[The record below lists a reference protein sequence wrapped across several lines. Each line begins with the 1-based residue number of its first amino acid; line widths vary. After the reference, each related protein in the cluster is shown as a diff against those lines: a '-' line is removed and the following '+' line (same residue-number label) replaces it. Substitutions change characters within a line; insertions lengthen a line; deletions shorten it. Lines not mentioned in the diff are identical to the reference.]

1 MIHLRTTL
9 AIARKDALD
18 ILLNKATV
26 VMLLTPVLL
35 TVFFAVLSGLLGSK
49 PARLLVYNPQL
60 SGVSQAVSSTLAR
73 SQIVVASSPQEVS
86 SAFAP
91 DRNTPYALGLVV
103 PPGFDESLQRGEHP
117 RLVLYLNGN
126 ELNDMQRQAV
136 VHALNDYAS
145 ALAHPQPPAEIT
157 LTTLHASASTF
168 NPDLGTFYVVMAL
181 LTSISVGISLVSN
194 LLVEEKEKKTLRVLL
209 VSPASL
215 PDIVLGKLLVGLVY
229 QFLLSLVVMVV
240 LNGFVGNLPLVFLFV
255 LLITSFGLALS
266 LLAGSIFRTTSG
278 LGGFLG
284 VVSLLFV
291 IPAVFSSSLGMLF
304 GNTLVLRFM
313 RALPTYY
320 MADGLLNALGGQS
333 EVGGILLDLLITLG
347 CTLLC
352 LSAAIWILHR
362 QAAVKASI

>member
-1 MIHLRTTL
+1 MHLRTTL

-18 ILLNKATV
+18 IVLNKSTL

-35 TVFFAVLSGLLGSK
+35 TILFAVLSGLLGSK
-49 PARLLVYNPQL
+49 PARLLVYDPQR
-60 SGVSQAVSSTLAR
+60 SGVSQVVSASLAL
-73 SQIVVASSPQEVS
+73 SQTVAASSPQEVA

-91 DRNTPYALGLVV
+91 DIGTSYALGLVV
-103 PPGFDESLQRGEHP
+103 PPGFDASLRRGEHP
-117 RLVLYLNGN
+117 RLALYLNGT

-136 VHALNDYAS
+136 VHALTDYAS
-145 ALAHPQPPAEIT
+145 TLSHPQPPVDIAV
-157 LTTLHASASTF
+157 TTIHSSSSTF
-168 NPDLGTFYVVMAL
+168 NLDLGTFYVVMGL
-181 LTSISVGISLVSN
+181 LTSISVGISLVST
-194 LLVEEKEKKTLRVLL
+194 LLVEEKEKKTLRMLL
-209 VSPASL
+209 ISPASL
-215 PDIVLGKLLVGLVY
+215 PDVVLGKLLVGLVY

-240 LNGFVGNLPLVFLFV
+240 LQGFVGNLPLVFLFV
-255 LLITSFGLALS
+255 LLIASFGLALS

-304 GNTLVLRFM
+304 GNNTILKFM

-320 MADGLLNALGGQS
+320 MADGLLNALQGQGTIGS
-333 EVGGILLDLLITLG
+333 ILLDLLITLG

-352 LSAAIWILHR
+352 LGAALWILHR
-362 QAAVKASI
+362 QVVVTASI